1 MSKLR
6 IREASREEGRR
17 YLEFSVTP
25 EGDVSVEVID
35 VDREPHG
42 VDVWV
47 SMGDYVIPYDAAVV
61 LWAWLDDVTD
71 SPYDPIDEEEA

>member
-25 EGDVSVEVID
+25 EGDVSVEVIN
-35 VDREPHG
+35 VRHG

-47 SMGDYVIPYDAAVV
+47 SMDDYVIPYDAAVV

>member
-6 IREASREEGRR
+6 IRETSREEGRR

-25 EGDVSVEVID
+25 EGDVSVEVIN
-35 VDREPHG
+35 VRHG

-47 SMGDYVIPYDAAVV
+47 SMDDYVIPYDAAVV

>member
-47 SMGDYVIPYDAAVV
+47 SMDDYVIPYDAAVV

-71 SPYDPIDEEEA
+71 NPYDPIDEEEA